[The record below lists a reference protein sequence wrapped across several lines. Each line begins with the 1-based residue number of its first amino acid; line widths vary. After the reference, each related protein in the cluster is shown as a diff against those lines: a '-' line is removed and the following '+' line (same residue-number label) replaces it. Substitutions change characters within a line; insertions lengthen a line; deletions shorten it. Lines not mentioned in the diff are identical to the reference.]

1 MPARSLS
8 GNEGSISTLVNE
20 SWFRAMANA
29 APVLMWACDQHK
41 KCNFTNIRWSQFTG
55 QPYDTAY
62 GEGWIGYLHAE
73 DRITF
78 TLHFDQAFSRQI
90 HFSFQFRLRAA
101 DNKYRLISGNANPF
115 YDQKNQFAG
124 YVFCGSDIQDEREVR
139 DSLETKIAR
148 HTEELIKKN
157 LLLVQKNSL
166 IETVL
171 DSTLS
176 MITVVDRDFRYVT
189 FNRQVESYTGVRI
202 ADVRGRNMF
211 EVFPKMLDTPAK
223 ESIARALHGELVTFK
238 GSESV
243 LDPGYYFDTYYIPLR
258 LDTGDIEGVI
268 IKVQDVTEQVRAA
281 KLAEQTNL
289 QLEKQNQE
297 LLRQR
302 NFIET
307 LFDSIVDV
315 VAVLDTNYRYISINR
330 GALNKYNFKREEVI
344 GKSIL
349 ELFTSVANT
358 GMYTDLQRAMD
369 GEFVYDLG
377 YTSAVLGKHFE
388 NYYVPLFDI
397 NNRVYAVMIIGHDI
411 TEVVEASEKTKKAKE
426 ILEAKNQEL
435 QRSNEELEQ
444 FAYVA
449 SHDLQEP
456 IRKIATYSHKLL
468 TRSKD
473 QLSDE
478 TRTYLQRI
486 HKSTSRMYEL
496 INGLLHYSRIARENN
511 HFTPVDLRDIVTN
524 VLADFDHKIQQKRAV
539 VQFDELPKLEAV
551 AVQMTQ
557 LFSNLIGN
565 TLKFAKKEI
574 PPVIQIAA
582 SALNEEQKSFYK
594 LNRKTSYV
602 NIFYLDNGIGFEQA
616 YAEKI
621 FELFQ
626 RIHDRNQY
634 EGSGIGL
641 SICRKIVANHHG
653 QIFAFSEPGK
663 GATFQIILPLSQD
676 AFN

>member
-1 MPARSLS
+1 MPARPHS
-8 GNEGSISTLVNE
+8 GSEGSTSTLANE
-20 SWFRAMANA
+20 SWFRAMANS
-29 APVLMWACDQHK
+29 APMLMWACDHNK

-55 QPYDTAY
+55 QTYETAH
-62 GEGWIGYLHAE
+62 GDGWIAYIHTD
-73 DRITF
+73 DRMTF
-78 TLHFDQAFSRQI
+78 TLDFDQAFSKQI
-90 HFSFQFRLRAA
+90 HFSFQFRLRTAG
-101 DNKYRLISGNANPF
+101 NTYRLISGNANPF
-115 YDQKNQFAG
+115 YDQKNHFAG
-124 YVFCGSDIQDEREVR
+124 FVFSGSDIQEEKEMR
-139 DSLETKIAR
+139 DTLETKIAR

-157 LLLVQKNSL
+157 LQLLQKNSL
-166 IETVL
+166 IGTVL

-176 MITVVDRDFRYVT
+176 MITVVDRDFRYIT
-189 FNRQVESYTGVRI
+189 FNKQVETYTGVKLVD
-202 ADVRGRNMF
+202 AEGKNMF
-211 EVFPKMLDTPAK
+211 EVFPKMVDTPAR
-223 ESIARALHGELVTFK
+223 ESIRKALRGELVTFK

-243 LDPGYYFDTYYIPLR
+243 LNPGYYFDTFYVPLR
-258 LDTGDIEGVI
+258 MDTGEIEGVI

-289 QLEKQNQE
+289 RLEQQNQE

-302 NFIET
+302 NFIEA
-307 LFDSIVDV
+307 LFDAIVDV
-315 VAVLDTNYRYISINR
+315 VAVLDTDYCYISINR
-330 GALNKYNFKREEVI
+330 SALNKYGFKREELI
-344 GKSIL
+344 GKNIV
-349 ELFTSVANT
+349 EVFPSVVNT
-358 GMYTDLQRAMD
+358 AMYSDLKRAMD

-377 YTSAVLGKHFE
+377 YTSPVLGKHFE

-411 TEVVEASEKTKKAKE
+411 TEVIEASEKTKKAKA

-456 IRKIATYSHKLL
+456 IRKIATYSNKLL
-468 TRSKD
+468 THSKD
-473 QLSDE
+473 KLSDE

-486 HKSTSRMYEL
+486 HKSTARMYEL

-511 HFTPVDLRDIVTN
+511 HFIRVDLKTVIAN
-524 VLADFDHKIQQKRAV
+524 VLTDFDHKIKQKRAV
-539 VQFDELPKLEAV
+539 VQFEQLPEVEAV

-582 SALNEEQKSFYK
+582 SLLNDEQKNFYK
-594 LNRKTSYV
+594 LNRKISYV

-641 SICRKIVANHHG
+641 SICRKIVSNHHG
-653 QIFAFSEPGK
+653 LIFAFSEPGK
-663 GATFQIILPLSQD
+663 GATFQVILPLSQES
-676 AFN
+676 FK